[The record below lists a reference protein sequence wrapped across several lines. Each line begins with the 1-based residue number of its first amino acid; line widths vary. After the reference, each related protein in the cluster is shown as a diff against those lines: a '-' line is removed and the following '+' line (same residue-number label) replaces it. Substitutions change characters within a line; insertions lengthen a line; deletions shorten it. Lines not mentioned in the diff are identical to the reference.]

1 MDNEALVKAY
11 QNGDKQAMDRIVENN
26 KGLVFMVVNRY
37 MDNLDKSYLER
48 DDLEQLGFIGLMEAV
63 KGFDHSKGFK
73 FSSYAS
79 TAIMGYITRGLRV
92 STPWEKRSDSSSRMC
107 NLISAN
113 EMIPGTEDLT
123 YLDSIDDPEAECAF
137 EDMLNRLDNDILARE
152 INAAMNR
159 VFSVG
164 ERERKA
170 LELRYGLND
179 HTAHT
184 LKEIGAVFNV
194 TIERSRGLVNKG
206 LKRIRNS
213 RAGHELK
220 RKYIVEFGLARRMER
235 LARLEYKDPDDY
247 LIELEQFKRDL
258 LGCIS

>member
-1 MDNEALVKAY
+1 MTNEELVKSY

-48 DDLEQLGFIGLMEAV
+48 DDLEQLGIIGLMEAV

-137 EDMLNRLDNDILARE
+137 EDMLNQVDNDILARE
-152 INAAMNR
+152 INATMDR

-179 HTAHT
+179 YPVHT

-206 LKRIRNS
+206 LLRIRNS
-213 RAGHELK
+213 RAGLELK
-220 RKYIVEFGLARRMER
+220 RKYIVEFGLAPRIER
-235 LARLEYKDPDDY
+235 LTRLEYKDPATY
-247 LIELEQFKRDL
+247 TESVEELRQRLYTL
-258 LGCIS
+258 LK